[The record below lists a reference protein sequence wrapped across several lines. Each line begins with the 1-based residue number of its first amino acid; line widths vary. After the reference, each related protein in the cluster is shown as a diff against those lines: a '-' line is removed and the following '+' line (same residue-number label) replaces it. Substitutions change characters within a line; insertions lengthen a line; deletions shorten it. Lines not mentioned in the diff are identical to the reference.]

1 VHLFG
6 TFLTTSGSLLDSTSC
21 CYFPQAGIVSAAN
34 LWTIMGSP
42 NAGLIEHFSEIVF
55 SIVFEESCEVQHYF
69 SSNMSSHQS
78 ESNHCFGRTSH

>member
-1 VHLFG
+1 LFG
-6 TFLTTSGSLLDSTSC
+6 TFLTSGSLLDSTSC

-55 SIVFEESCEVQHYF
+55 FYRIWSCEVQHYF